1 MKVNSVIVFFRYVE
15 KGNLE
20 GMMFE
25 ITSCLRMN
33 HQKMYQ
39 PAEGLLVHEI
49 NEAWQRLEQEEH
61 NREVA
66 LRDELIRQQ
75 ALEQIA
81 RKFKRKSEIR
91 EEWLQD
97 NCKLLKTDNFGED
110 LPTVEASVKKQEAI
124 ETDIKV
130 LIWHALKK
138 CFILSPFFF
147 YIYCKIYAVICR
159 IYCYKIFRV
168 NILILLFNI
177 EPEEDL
183 LNLSVIPK
191 KSESQNGVYKETK
204 PAKSVEK

>member
-39 PAEGLLVHEI
+39 PAEG
-49 NEAWQRLEQEEH
+49 WQRLEQEEH

-130 LIWHALKK
+130 LIWHA
-138 CFILSPFFF
+138 
-147 YIYCKIYAVICR
+147 
-159 IYCYKIFRV
+159 
-168 NILILLFNI
+168 
-177 EPEEDL
+177 
-183 LNLSVIPK
+183 
-191 KSESQNGVYKETK
+191 
-204 PAKSVEK
+204 